1 VSVQKEYR
9 MLSSVFEL
17 QVQRGL
23 AYLTPDMRTIESRVR
38 VSRPASETWRLRC
51 DFDLERHIAGLN
63 RRRLNL
69 VEENTAE
76 QDTPNEQTQRI
87 VRCELEGEHLG
98 GITMGAI
105 TSKDL
110 VSEISSTFFKHRF
123 DEDHG
128 ATFAV
133 EFVKVVLNV
142 HISGHQWCEPET
154 ESSCFL
160 CTHVKVSVKVPGV
173 GSLIERQLE
182 RQMRASHA
190 AFPHLADAY
199 VKQQQEQV
207 AATRGALTTPSPTS
221 SPDLNRS
228 KPPEQ
233 RAPVALPGSVERTS
247 GAPQLSR
254 WQLAWSLLV
263 GWAFGGLRRH
273 RFLQTDGP
281 GGTVV
286 VRVSPRSA
294 RLLLLCGCAS
304 AEQDE
309 IVE

>member
-1 VSVQKEYR
+1 
-9 MLSSVFEL
+9 MLSGVFEL

-38 VSRPASETWRLRC
+38 VSRPAMETWRLRC
-51 DFDLERHIAGLN
+51 DFDLERHIAALN

-76 QDTPNEQTQRI
+76 QGTHNEQTQRI

-98 GITMGAI
+98 GVTMGAI

-110 VSEISSTFFKHRF
+110 VSEISSNFFKHHF

-154 ESSCFL
+154 ATSCFL

-173 GSLIERQLE
+173 GTLIERHLE

-199 VKQQQEQV
+199 VKLQQQE
-207 AATRGALTTPSPTS
+207 AATRSALANPSPTS
-221 SPDLNRS
+221 SPDSELSRL
-228 KPPEQ
+228 PEQ
-233 RAPVALPGSVERTS
+233 SAPVALPERMARTS
-247 GAPQLSR
+247 GAPRLSR
-254 WQLAWSLLV
+254 WQLAWSLLM
-263 GWAFGGLRRH
+263 GWVFGGLRRH
-273 RFLQTDGP
+273 RFLETDGP

-286 VRVSPRSA
+286 VRVRPRSA

-304 AEQDE
+304 ADQDE

>member
-1 VSVQKEYR
+1 

-23 AYLTPDMRTIESRVR
+23 AYLTPDMRTIESRIR

-51 DFDLERHIAGLN
+51 DFDLERHIAAIN

-69 VEENTAE
+69 IEENTAE
-76 QDTPNEQTQRI
+76 QGTHNEQTQRI

-98 GITMGAI
+98 GVTMGAI
-105 TSKDL
+105 QSKDL

-160 CTHVKVSVKVPGV
+160 CTHVKLSVKVPGV

-190 AFPHLADAY
+190 AFPHLADVY
-199 VKQQQEQV
+199 VKQQQQE
-207 AATRGALTTPSPTS
+207 ATARSALTTPSPTS
-221 SPDLNRS
+221 SPDLERS
-228 KPPEQ
+228 RPPEQ
-233 RAPVALPGSVERTS
+233 SAPVALPERIERAAE
-247 GAPQLSR
+247 APRLSR
-254 WQLAWSLLV
+254 WQLAWSFLV

-273 RFLQTDGP
+273 RFLETGGP

-304 AEQDE
+304 ADQDE